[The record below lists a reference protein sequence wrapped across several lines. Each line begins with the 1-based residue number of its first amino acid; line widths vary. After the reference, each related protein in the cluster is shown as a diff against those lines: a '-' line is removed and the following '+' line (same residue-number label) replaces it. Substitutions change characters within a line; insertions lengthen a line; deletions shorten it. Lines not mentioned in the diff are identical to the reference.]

1 MRTTIELS
9 NDHRSAL
16 HSLASQ
22 KGLRGYSKLIQE
34 AVNLY
39 LKETSR
45 KRKSVNHLLK
55 MRGTWHEEEARQI
68 KKKLAEIRRSWKIT

>member
-34 AVNLY
+34 AVDLY

-55 MRGTWHEEEARQI
+55 MRGTWSEEEARQI